1 MDTKEEEILKHFAQS
16 WTDTELQYEQWVD
29 EYEGFNFLV
38 PLYLFIQ
45 RMRKAGEDQFF
56 RLGTVK
62 RNLIFSRS
70 LEPVLQTEQQFI
82 EIEARENS
90 FIVTLR
96 DLKKMHRQYTIKEL
110 DDERLTGLLQIV
122 KDMQVE

>member
-38 PLYLFIQ
+38 SLYLFIQ

>member
-1 MDTKEEEILKHFAQS
+1 MDTTEEEILKRFAQS
-16 WTDTELQYEQWVD
+16 WADTEKQYEKWVD

-56 RLGTVK
+56 RLGLVK
-62 RNLIFSRS
+62 RSLIFSRS
-70 LEPVLQTEQQFI
+70 FEPVLQTEQQFL

-96 DLKKMHRQYTIKEL
+96 DIKKMHRQYTIKEL
-110 DDERLTGLLQIV
+110 DDERLTGLLQTV

>member
-38 PLYLFIQ
+38 SLYLFIQ

-56 RLGTVK
+56 RLGIVK

>member
-1 MDTKEEEILKHFAQS
+1 MIMTDEEVLKSFAQS
-16 WTDTELQYEQWVD
+16 WAATEKQYAQWVD
-29 EYEGFNFLV
+29 EYEGYNFLV

-45 RMRKAGEDQFF
+45 RMKKAGEDRFF
-56 RLGTVK
+56 YLATSK

-70 LEPVLQTEQQFI
+70 SEPVLKPQQQFL

-90 FIVTLR
+90 FIITLK
-96 DLKKMHRQYTIKEL
+96 DGKKMYRQYTIKEL
-110 DDERLTGLLQIV
+110 DDERLTGLLQII